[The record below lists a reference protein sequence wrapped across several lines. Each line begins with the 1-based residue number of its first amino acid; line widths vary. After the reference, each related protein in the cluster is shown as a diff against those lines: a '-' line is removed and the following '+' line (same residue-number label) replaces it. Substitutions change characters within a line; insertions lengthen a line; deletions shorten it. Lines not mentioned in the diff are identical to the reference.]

1 MATTSDIRNGLI
13 IEYKSKLWE
22 IVEFLHVKPGK
33 GGAFVRTKLKN
44 VQSGQVVENTF
55 RAGEKIEPIRVEAHK
70 LDYLYSDEDFFHFMN
85 SETFEQLAV
94 AKESVGDNKYY
105 LLEGTQVKIKFRE
118 DDTSI
123 ILGIELP
130 TSVNLKITECEP
142 NVKGNSAS
150 TSYKTGKTET
160 GMNISIPF
168 FIEEGN
174 TVKVDTRTGKYL
186 ERIKD

>member
-13 IEYKSKLWE
+13 IDFKGKLWE

-44 VQSGQVVENTF
+44 VQTGQVVENTF
-55 RAGEKIEPIRVEAHK
+55 RAGEKIEPIRVESHK
-70 LDYLYSDEDFFHFMN
+70 LDFLYADEDFFHFMN
-85 SETFEQLAV
+85 SETFEQLPV
-94 AKESVGDNKYY
+94 AKEMIGDNKYY
-105 LLEGTQVKIKFRE
+105 LLEGTKVKIKFRE
-118 DDTSI
+118 DDTNI
-123 ILGIELP
+123 VLGIELP

-150 TSYKTGKTET
+150 TSYKTGKTQT

-168 FIEEGN
+168 FVEEGS

>member
-13 IEYKSKLWE
+13 IEYKNKLWE

-55 RAGEKIEPIRVEAHK
+55 RGGERIEPIRVEAQK
-70 LDYLYSDEDFFHFMN
+70 LDFLYADEDFFHFMN
-85 SETFEQLAV
+85 SETFDQIAV
-94 AKESVGDNKYY
+94 AKEVVGDNKYY

-118 DDTSI
+118 DDPNV

-130 TSVNLKITECEP
+130 TSVNLKISECEP

-160 GMNISIPF
+160 GLNISIPF

-174 TVKVDTRTGKYL
+174 SIKVDTRTGKYL
-186 ERIKD
+186 ERIKE